1 MPIKTSHS
9 VIESPESVILVA
21 PPTKTN
27 INNRTRRLEAQI
39 IREIFVIFF
48 ESINV
53 YLFKNNLNNG
63 KKLLKLKQKTKK
75 LIGTIIIPIWLLFF
89 LAIIG
94 SLGEILLPRL
104 NQFETF
110 LFYLIGGIAWIIPL
124 MPLISWMQ
132 KDKNQSNLP

>member
-1 MPIKTSHS
+1 M
-9 VIESPESVILVA
+9 
-21 PPTKTN
+21 
-27 INNRTRRLEAQI
+27 
-39 IREIFVIFF
+39 
-48 ESINV
+48 
-53 YLFKNNLNNG
+53 
-63 KKLLKLKQKTKK
+63 LKLKQKTKK